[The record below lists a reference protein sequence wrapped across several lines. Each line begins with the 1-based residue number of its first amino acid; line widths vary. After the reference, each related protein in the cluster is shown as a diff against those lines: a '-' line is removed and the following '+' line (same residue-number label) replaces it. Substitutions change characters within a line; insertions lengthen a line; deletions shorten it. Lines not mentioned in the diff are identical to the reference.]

1 MSACVTLDEV
11 LAAAHARCASLVPE
25 TSGYLALAVGDAT
38 SRLPLRLDDRAVL
51 LTTEGTV
58 TVRSRGEPVAPA
70 EAARLLRDLLARL
83 LAASAGSMPNLAA
96 TARPRPTA
104 EQDPDM
110 VARELEAALIPVNR
124 NAARRALARLARETL
139 RAREAGRLKRARA
152 EVRAAPAANEQTAAP
167 VRPAA
172 NEQTAA
178 PVRPAANEQTA
189 APVRPAC
196 AAAAPRDEVGGAQRG
211 EVAAAP
217 LAPTV
222 VELTL
227 SPGPVAPA
235 IVELTL
241 SPGLVACETAGPTLP
256 APALGTG
263 SDEIA
268 ARAAVVEPSSEVA
281 LAPAHATHPGEQAEA
296 FPEPTPTVVQAVVEI
311 ETAAALVEIPVVP
324 ELVEPARAV
333 ARVAPIAPSA
343 PSIVAADGRAI
354 PALSPAD
361 GDGDGA
367 ACREAL
373 TSPEGIE
380 ALLIELS
387 PAPTEIVSLPQEPT
401 PSESILVELSPDP
414 AGVVTLSQ
422 EPTPSESILVELSP
436 DPAGVVTL
444 SQEPTPTVAT
454 AVWEE
459 RVAADSAAVI
469 RVTEAPVDAIDAA
482 ADVVE
487 AATEP
492 PADVADAAT
501 EPPADVA
508 DAATEA
514 PADVVDAATEP
525 PADVAADVIDAAA
538 NVIDAATE
546 PPADILDAPVDILD
560 EPADIIDAAADAP
573 ADIIDAAADILDA
586 AADAPADILDAAAD
600 APAGIPRIAPDAV
613 ETARPPA
620 IHFLL
625 DAEAGLQVTP
635 AYGGWPLVHHRDAA
649 AVSVGPR
656 ASVASLEETVASLEE
671 TPAARHTLPWP
682 IPAQRG
688 DDAQAATAPATPTA
702 APAPAP
708 AEASPS
714 PHAEAT
720 TAAHAGAEP
729 AEEPCPAGLSPID
742 AIVWSASRRSRSA
755 HPPADGAGTSRVDE
769 LVARFMAQS
778 EHSAQR
784 RAARSM
790 KALAGLDLT
799 LTPPPVAALSA
810 TAARA
815 LPDARS
821 PLADTRR
828 PIPSEVPAPDAG
840 QVAVGESS
848 RPPVPL
854 VTPRRKGLSLWL
866 ALVALALL
874 CAVLV
879 GTLRPELFASFAEPL
894 ARGAL
899 RAVPRAEARTP
910 PPHD

>member
-104 EQDPDM
+104 EQDPDA
-110 VARELEAALIPVNR
+110 VAREIEAALIPVNR

-139 RAREAGRLKRARA
+139 RAREAGRLKRTRA
-152 EVRAAPAANEQTAAP
+152 EVQAAPPAPGANEQPAANEQ
-167 VRPAA
+167 
-172 NEQTAA
+172 
-178 PVRPAANEQTA
+178 
-189 APVRPAC
+189 PVRPAC

-217 LAPTV
+217 LAPAI

-241 SPGLVACETAGPTLP
+241 SPGLVACETAGPALP
-256 APALGTG
+256 ARAPGSG

-268 ARAAVVEPSSEVA
+268 ARAAMVEPPSEVA
-281 LAPAHATHPGEQAEA
+281 PAPTPATHRGEQAEA

-324 ELVEPARAV
+324 ELVEPARVV
-333 ARVAPIAPSA
+333 APVVPIAPSA
-343 PSIVAADGRAI
+343 PAIVAAEVRAM
-354 PALSPAD
+354 PALSPA
-361 GDGDGA
+361 DGDGA

-387 PAPTEIVSLPQEPT
+387 PAPTDVVSLPQEPT

-414 AGVVTLSQ
+414 AGVVSLPQ

-436 DPAGVVTL
+436 DPTGVVPL

-459 RVAADSAAVI
+459 RAAAESAAI
-469 RVTEAPVDAIDAA
+469 TSVTEAPADVIDAA
-482 ADVVE
+482 AD
-487 AATEP
+487 A
-492 PADVADAAT
+492 PADVS
-501 EPPADVA
+501 

-514 PADVVDAATEP
+514 PADVSDAAADA
-525 PADVAADVIDAAA
+525 PADVSDAAADASADVIDAA
-538 NVIDAATE
+538 TE
-546 PPADILDAPVDILD
+546 APADLV
-560 EPADIIDAAADAP
+560 DAAADAP
-573 ADIIDAAADILDA
+573 ADITC
-586 AADAPADILDAAAD
+586 
-600 APAGIPRIAPDAV
+600 IAPDAV
-613 ETARPPA
+613 ETARAPA

-625 DAEAGLQVTP
+625 EAEAALQVTP
-635 AYGGWPLVHHRDAA
+635 AYGGWPLVHHRDVA

-656 ASVASLEETVASLEE
+656 ASVASLEE

-688 DDAQAATAPATPTA
+688 DDAPAAAALATQPA
-702 APAPAP
+702 APAP

-714 PHAEAT
+714 PQAEAT

-755 HPPADGAGTSRVDE
+755 RPPADDAGTSRVDE
-769 LVARFMAQS
+769 LVARFVAQS

-821 PLADTRR
+821 PLAAARR
-828 PIPSEVPAPDAG
+828 PVPSEGPAPGAG
-840 QVAVGESS
+840 QVALDESS
-848 RPPVPL
+848 RPPAPL

-879 GTLRPELFASFAEPL
+879 GTLRPELFASLAEPL

-899 RAVPRAEARTP
+899 HAVPRAEARTP

>member
-83 LAASAGSMPNLAA
+83 LAVSAGSMPNLAA
-96 TARPRPTA
+96 TARPRPKT
-104 EQDPDM
+104 EQDPDA

-152 EVRAAPAANEQTAAP
+152 QVQAPSAASEQ
-167 VRPAA
+167 
-172 NEQTAA
+172 
-178 PVRPAANEQTA
+178 
-189 APVRPAC
+189 PAC
-196 AAAAPRDEVGGAQRG
+196 AAAVPRDEVGGAQRG

-217 LAPTV
+217 LAPAV

-241 SPGLVACETAGPTLP
+241 SPGLVACEAAGPTLP
-256 APALGTG
+256 ASVLGSG

-268 ARAAVVEPSSEVA
+268 ARAAVVEPPSEVA
-281 LAPAHATHPGEQAEA
+281 PAPAHAAHPGELAEA

-343 PSIVAADGRAI
+343 PAIVPAEARAI
-354 PALSPAD
+354 PALSPA
-361 GDGDGA
+361 DGDGA

-387 PAPTEIVSLPQEPT
+387 PAPTEVVSLPQEPT
-401 PSESILVELSPDP
+401 PSESILVELSPGP
-414 AGVVTLSQ
+414 ASVAPLPQ

-436 DPAGVVTL
+436 DPTGVIPL

-459 RVAADSAAVI
+459 RAAAESAAVTS
-469 RVTEAPVDAIDAA
+469 V
-482 ADVVE
+482 
-487 AATEP
+487 
-492 PADVADAAT
+492 
-501 EPPADVA
+501 
-508 DAATEA
+508 TEA
-514 PADVVDAATEP
+514 PADVVDAATGAP
-525 PADVAADVIDAAA
+525 ADIIDAATGAPADIIDAATGAPADVVDAAMEAPADVVDAAADTIDAAADASADVIDAA
-538 NVIDAATE
+538 TE
-546 PPADILDAPVDILD
+546 APEDMV
-560 EPADIIDAAADAP
+560 DAAADAP
-573 ADIIDAAADILDA
+573 ADI
-586 AADAPADILDAAAD
+586 PY
-600 APAGIPRIAPDAV
+600 IAPDAV
-613 ETARPPA
+613 ETARAPA

-625 DAEAGLQVTP
+625 DAEAALQVTP
-635 AYGGWPLVHHRDAA
+635 AYGGWPLVHRRDVA

-656 ASVASLEETVASLEE
+656 ASVASLEE

-688 DDAQAATAPATPTA
+688 DDAPAAA
-702 APAPAP
+702 APAAPAAEPAP
-708 AEASPS
+708 TEVSPS
-714 PHAEAT
+714 PQAEAT
-720 TAAHAGAEP
+720 TAAHASATPADTEP
-729 AEEPCPAGLSPID
+729 AEDPCPAGLSPID
-742 AIVWSASRRSRSA
+742 AIVWSASRRSRSTR
-755 HPPADGAGTSRVDE
+755 PPADGAGTSRVDE
-769 LVARFMAQS
+769 LVARFAAQS

-810 TAARA
+810 TAARG

-821 PLADTRR
+821 PLAEARR
-828 PIPSEVPAPDAG
+828 PVPSEGSAPDVG
-840 QVAVGESS
+840 QVALDESS
-848 RPPVPL
+848 RPPAPL

-879 GTLRPELFASFAEPL
+879 GALRPELFASLAEPL

>member
-1 MSACVTLDEV
+1 
-11 LAAAHARCASLVPE
+11 
-25 TSGYLALAVGDAT
+25 
-38 SRLPLRLDDRAVL
+38 
-51 LTTEGTV
+51 
-58 TVRSRGEPVAPA
+58 
-70 EAARLLRDLLARL
+70 
-83 LAASAGSMPNLAA
+83 
-96 TARPRPTA
+96 
-104 EQDPDM
+104 
-110 VARELEAALIPVNR
+110 
-124 NAARRALARLARETL
+124 
-139 RAREAGRLKRARA
+139 
-152 EVRAAPAANEQTAAP
+152 
-167 VRPAA
+167 
-172 NEQTAA
+172 
-178 PVRPAANEQTA
+178 
-189 APVRPAC
+189 RPAC
-196 AAAAPRDEVGGAQRG
+196 AAAAPRGEVGGARRG

-217 LAPTV
+217 LAPAV

-256 APALGTG
+256 APALGG
-263 SDEIA
+263 GPDEIA
-268 ARAAVVEPSSEVA
+268 ATAAAVEPSSEVA
-281 LAPAHATHPGEQAEA
+281 PAPARAAHPGDQAEA
-296 FPEPTPTVVQAVVEI
+296 FPEPTPTVVQALVEI

-333 ARVAPIAPSA
+333 ARVVPVAPSA
-343 PSIVAADGRAI
+343 PAIVPAEARAM
-354 PALSPAD
+354 PATSPA
-361 GDGDGA
+361 DGDGA

-380 ALLIELS
+380 ALLIEPS
-387 PAPTEIVSLPQEPT
+387 PDPTEVVSLPQEPT

-414 AGVVTLSQ
+414 ASVAPLPQ

-436 DPAGVVTL
+436 DPTGVVPI

-459 RVAADSAAVI
+459 RVAAESAAVTS
-469 RVTEAPVDAIDAA
+469 VTEATADVLDAA
-482 ADVVE
+482 SSAPADVV
-487 AATEP
+487 
-492 PADVADAAT
+492 
-501 EPPADVA
+501 

-514 PADVVDAATEP
+514 PADVVDATTEA
-525 PADVAADVIDAAA
+525 PADVVDATTEAPADVVDAAADAIDAAA
-538 NVIDAATE
+538 DASADFIDAATE
-546 PPADILDAPVDILD
+546 APEDIVDAAPDF
-560 EPADIIDAAADAP
+560 IDAAPDAP
-573 ADIIDAAADILDA
+573 ADIIDAA
-586 AADAPADILDAAAD
+586 PD
-600 APAGIPRIAPDAV
+600 APAGIPCIPPDAA
-613 ETARPPA
+613 ETARAPA

-625 DAEAGLQVTP
+625 AAEAALQVTP
-635 AYGGWPLVHHRDAA
+635 AYGGWPLVHRRDAA

-656 ASVASLEETVASLEE
+656 ASVASLEE

-688 DDAQAATAPATPTA
+688 DDAPASAAPATHTA
-702 APAPAP
+702 APAPT
-708 AEASPS
+708 EASPS
-714 PHAEAT
+714 PQAEAT
-720 TAAHAGAEP
+720 TAAHAGATPADAEP

-755 HPPADGAGTSRVDE
+755 RPPADGAGTSRVDE
-769 LVARFMAQS
+769 LVARFAAQS

-799 LTPPPVAALSA
+799 LTPPPVATLS
-810 TAARA
+810 TTVARA

-821 PLADTRR
+821 PLAEARR
-828 PIPSEVPAPDAG
+828 PVPSEVPAPDAG
-840 QVAVGESS
+840 QVALDESS
-848 RPPVPL
+848 RPPAPL

-879 GTLRPELFASFAEPL
+879 GTLRPELFASLAEPL